1 MWFSDADIQ
10 IIGYHI
16 DGWDDMSVHEHLSYW
31 DIFQNLTRF
40 NESMRYSNII
50 KRQNKE
56 IKELEVELLKE
67 KLKNAENELKEVNN
81 FG

>member
-16 DGWDDMSVHEHLSYW
+16 DEWDDMSVHEHLGYW
-31 DIFQNLTRF
+31 DIFQNITKF

-50 KRQNKE
+50 KQQNKE

-67 KLKNAENELKEVNN
+67 KLKNAENGLKEVDN

>member
-1 MWFSDADIQ
+1 MWFSDANIQ

-16 DGWDDMSVHEHLSYW
+16 DGWDDMSVHEQLGYW
-31 DIFQNLTRF
+31 DIFQNITKF
-40 NESMRYSNII
+40 NDSMRYSNII

-67 KLKNAENELKEVNN
+67 KLKNAENELKEVADV
-81 FG
+81 